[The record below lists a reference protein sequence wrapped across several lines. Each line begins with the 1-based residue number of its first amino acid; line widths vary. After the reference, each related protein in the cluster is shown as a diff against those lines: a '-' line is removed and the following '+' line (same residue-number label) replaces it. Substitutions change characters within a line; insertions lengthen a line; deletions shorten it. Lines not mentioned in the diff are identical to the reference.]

1 MTNLNKDSKILLNNE
16 TQIPV
21 IGFGV
26 FRIPEGEEVVS
37 AVRWALEAGYRL
49 IDTAMIYGNEEG
61 VGKAIKDCIQDLGIP
76 REEIFVTTKLWNTD
90 QGYESALAAIDVSL
104 AKLGMDYVDLYLIHW
119 PTASGNKENFESINK
134 REETWKAMEEIYKS
148 GKAKAIG
155 VSNYMINHLE
165 EMKNYAKV
173 SPAVNQ
179 VEFHPFLFKENLLNY
194 CKENNIVLE
203 AHSPLVHGEKLDT
216 EIIKSIAEKYGKS
229 SAQVLLRW
237 SLQHGLLPL
246 PKSSHKE
253 RIEEN
258 LNVFDFELTAEEM
271 KSLNDLN
278 ANLHLRPNPT
288 NLK

>member
-1 MTNLNKDSKILLNNE
+1 MQNLTKDSKILLNNE

-37 AVRWALEAGYRL
+37 AVKCALEAGYRL

-61 VGKAIKDCIQDLGIP
+61 VGKAIRESGIP

-90 QGYESALAAIDVSL
+90 QGYESALKAIDVSL

-119 PTASGNKENFESINK
+119 PTASGNRENFESINK

-148 GKAKAIG
+148 GKAKAVG

-165 EMKNYAKV
+165 EMKLYATIQ
-173 SPAVNQ
+173 PAVNQ
-179 VEFHPFLFKENLLNY
+179 VEFHPFLFKEDLLNY
-194 CKENNIVLE
+194 CKENNIILE
-203 AHSPLVHGEKLDT
+203 AHSPLIHGEKLDT
-216 EIIKSIAEKYGKS
+216 EIIKSIAEKYAKS

-246 PKSSHKE
+246 PKSSHKD

-258 LNVFDFELTAEEM
+258 LNVFDFELTDEEM
-271 KSLNDLN
+271 KNLNDLN

-288 NLK
+288 NLQ